1 VTGGLQGRRAVAATI
16 AAVRGPAL
24 VLLAAALAALA
35 CPGVA
40 GAAGTVLVLD
50 AQGRVHA
57 RVDPFLPPPDPLPTR
72 PPRALADAPRGARAG
87 AAAQPQRTV
96 PSELDAMLG
105 AGFIDQADHDA
116 WADVYR
122 NATTTLEKLHGIRRR
137 QLAAV
142 IANTRAMAAGG
153 LLVAS
158 RAPGVFQTLER
169 NRAWWAA
176 APLLRP
182 SQRVAFAGSQLVWQY
197 YPGQGLQ
204 VQWLGTFGKANGLF
218 KARNRDAELHAL
230 LDEALSLAGAR
241 AGGIA
246 WESLF
251 GFDGGRPPWVSAL
264 SQGTAIQA
272 ITRAAVRFQ
281 DPRLFA
287 AARSALGIFHAPP
300 PEGVLVPTA
309 VGAHYLQY
317 SFAPNLRILN
327 GFIQSL
333 NGLHDFA
340 ALANDADGRAL
351 FAAGEAE
358 ARVEVPT
365 FDTGA
370 WSLYSQ
376 PGTESDLS
384 YHVLLRDFLQGLCD
398 RLRTDAAKAQQ
409 PVAGGTPAAP
419 VPDPALYCDTATRF
433 TAYLRQPPV
442 LALLPTTVR
451 VRRPSRVLFNL
462 NKRSTVTLTLLRAG
476 QPVLTKSESFGYG
489 RRAIAFRPGRRGPLE
504 LRLRAVDPAGNA
516 TEATGTI
523 EVLPAK

>member
-1 VTGGLQGRRAVAATI
+1 MQEGRGVAATI
-16 AAVRGPAL
+16 AAVRGPAF

-35 CPGVA
+35 WPGSA
-40 GAAGTVLVLD
+40 GAAGTILVLD

-57 RVDPFLPPPDPLPTR
+57 RIDPFLPPPDPLPAR
-72 PPRALADAPRGARAG
+72 APRAVAEVPGGVRART
-87 AAAQPQRTV
+87 AQAQRTV
-96 PSELDAMLG
+96 PGELDAMRD
-105 AGFIDQADHDA
+105 AGYIDQAQHDA
-116 WADVYR
+116 WTAGYDS
-122 NATTTLEKLHGIRRR
+122 AKATLENLHGLRRR

-142 IANTRAMAAGG
+142 LANSRAMAAGG
-153 LLVAS
+153 LLTAS

-169 NRAWWAA
+169 NRAWWTA
-176 APLLRP
+176 APLLAP
-182 SQRVAFAGSQLVWQY
+182 AQRVGFAGSQLVWQY

-251 GFDGGRPPWVSAL
+251 RFGGGRPPWVSAL
-264 SQGTAIQA
+264 SQGTAIQV

-281 DPRLFA
+281 DPTLFA
-287 AARSALGIFHAPP
+287 AARSALGIFRTPP

-317 SFAPNLRILN
+317 SFAPNLHILN

-340 ALANDADGRAL
+340 VLANDPDGRAL

-376 PGTESDLS
+376 PGTESDLG

-398 RLRTDAAKAQQ
+398 RLRTDAAKAQE
-409 PVAGGTPAAP
+409 PVTGGTPAAP

-442 LALLPTTVR
+442 LAVLPTTVR
-451 VRRPSRVLFNL
+451 LRRPSRVLFTL

-476 QPVLTKSESFGYG
+476 RPVTTKTGSFGYG
-489 RRAIAFRPGRRGPLE
+489 RRAIAFRPSRPGALE

-516 TEATGTI
+516 VEVTGSI
-523 EVLPAK
+523 EVLRAK